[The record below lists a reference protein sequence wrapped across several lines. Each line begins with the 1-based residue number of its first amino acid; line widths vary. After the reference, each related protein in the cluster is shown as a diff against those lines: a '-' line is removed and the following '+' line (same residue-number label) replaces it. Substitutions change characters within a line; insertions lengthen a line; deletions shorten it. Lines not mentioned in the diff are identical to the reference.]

1 MRKNIIRTYGVLAIF
16 LVVFTVVVV
25 AIPLSKNAAFWL
37 SYLFVVIAI
46 AVQGYAI
53 YLGFSRK
60 EPVSSKLYGFPV
72 ARVGF
77 IYLIVQLLA
86 SVVFMIL
93 APVMSIWVIVVVSVI
108 ALGAAG
114 AGLITTDAMRDE
126 ILRQDKVLQK
136 NVSAMRAMQSKT
148 RMLVGQCD
156 DALLSQELS
165 NLAEDLQFSDPV
177 SSEATQEMEY
187 ELSQLIDELQEAL
200 MEREYESAG
209 ALQRKAQD
217 LLKERNR
224 ICKLNKHK

>member
-1 MRKNIIRTYGVLAIF
+1 MRKNIIRSYGVLAIF

-25 AIPLSKNAAFWL
+25 AIPFSKNAAFWL

-72 ARVGF
+72 ERVGF

-93 APVMSIWVIVVVSVI
+93 APVIPIWVIVVISVI

-156 DALLSQELS
+156 AAFLSQELS
-165 NLAEDLQFSDPV
+165 NLAEDFQFSDPV
-177 SSEATQEMEY
+177 SSEATEEIEY

-200 MEREYESAG
+200 IEREYESAG
-209 ALQRKAQD
+209 TLQRKAQD

>member
-1 MRKNIIRTYGVLAIF
+1 M
-16 LVVFTVVVV
+16 
-25 AIPLSKNAAFWL
+25 
-37 SYLFVVIAI
+37 VIAI

-86 SVVFMIL
+86 SVVFMIF
-93 APVMSIWVIVVVSVI
+93 ASVMPIWVIVVVSVI

-156 DALLSQELS
+156 AAFLSQELS
-165 NLAEDLQFSDPV
+165 NLAEDFQFSDPV
-177 SSEATQEMEY
+177 SSEATEEIEY

-200 MEREYESAG
+200 IEREYESAG
-209 ALQRKAQD
+209 TLQRKAQD

>member
-1 MRKNIIRTYGVLAIF
+1 MRKNIIRSYGVLAIF

-25 AIPLSKNAAFWL
+25 AIPFSKNAAFWL

-77 IYLIVQLLA
+77 IYLIVQLLS

-93 APVMSIWVIVVVSVI
+93 APVIPIWVIVVISVI

-148 RMLVGQCD
+148 RMLVSQCD

-165 NLAEDLQFSDPV
+165 NLAEDFQFSDPV
-177 SSEATQEMEY
+177 SSEATEEIEY

-200 MEREYESAG
+200 IEREYESAG
-209 ALQRKAQD
+209 TLQRKAQD

>member
-1 MRKNIIRTYGVLAIF
+1 MRKNIIRSYGVLAIF
-16 LVVFTVVVV
+16 LVVVVV
-25 AIPLSKNAAFWL
+25 AIPFSKNAAFWL

-93 APVMSIWVIVVVSVI
+93 APVIPIWVIVVISVI

-156 DALLSQELS
+156 AAFLSQELS
-165 NLAEDLQFSDPV
+165 NLAEDFQFSDPV
-177 SSEATQEMEY
+177 SSEATEEIEY

-200 MEREYESAG
+200 IEREYESAG
-209 ALQRKAQD
+209 TLQRKAQD

>member
-93 APVMSIWVIVVVSVI
+93 APVMPIWVIVVVSVI
-108 ALGAAG
+108 ALGAAC
-114 AGLITTDAMRDE
+114 AGLITTDAMRFYGK
-126 ILRQDKVLQK
+126 IKCCKRMYLRCGRCSQK
-136 NVSAMRAMQSKT
+136 RGCWLVSATMPYYLRSCPIWQKICS
-148 RMLVGQCD
+148 LV
-156 DALLSQELS
+156 
-165 NLAEDLQFSDPV
+165 
-177 SSEATQEMEY
+177 
-187 ELSQLIDELQEAL
+187 I
-200 MEREYESAG
+200 RSA
-209 ALQRKAQD
+209 ARQRK
-217 LLKERNR
+217 RWNMN
-224 ICKLNKHK
+224 CLN